1 MTSQGFTTECVQAR
15 NQYAAKMITRM
26 LPIFFFFGQLWFM
39 RRKKMAESMAKIL
52 VLPQIYHGDKLGQ
65 WSMGHTMREK
75 YTILKTFHSQ
85 I

>member
-1 MTSQGFTTECVQAR
+1 
-15 NQYAAKMITRM
+15 
-26 LPIFFFFGQLWFM
+26 
-39 RRKKMAESMAKIL
+39 MAESMAKIL

-85 I
+85 M